1 MTLTA
6 ASPVQY
12 VPRVGPA
19 YAKKLENLGI
29 LTVRDLLYH
38 TPFRYNDFSNITT
51 INRLHPGM
59 TASINGNVQQI
70 KNIFTKTGKKIQE
83 AVVGDATGSI
93 AVIWFNQLFLPKII
107 HAGDAIAVSGTVGF
121 FGNKLA
127 IESPEYELIE
137 DNKPHLH
144 TGRVVPI
151 YPETA
156 GVTSKWL
163 RTRIYSLLT
172 DYPSLIH
179 EYLPTSILENYH
191 LPTLESA
198 IQTVHFPKTVAEGE
212 AAEKRLALDEL
223 ILMECMSFEQKR
235 LWEETKHASAFSINQ
250 TIKDSFTNELPFTLT
265 GDQIHAIH
273 DVFVD
278 LTKTIPMNRL
288 LEGDVGSGKTV
299 VAAAAMYAAA
309 KNGYQSIL
317 MAPTQILAEQHF
329 QTISKLLTPLGLTI
343 ELIIGG
349 TKQNLAKE
357 NKTDILIGTHALLE
371 SSVSFSHVGLIVIDE
386 QQRFGV
392 YQRALLRSKAPTEL
406 TPHLLTMT
414 ATPIPRT
421 LALTMYGN
429 LALSVLKDM
438 PHGRLQIKTWVV
450 PKEKRAGAYEWI
462 RTEITKQNAQAFI
475 VCPFIEESESMT
487 TVKAATKEFE
497 HLKTEVYK
505 DLNLA
510 LLHGK
515 MKPTEK
521 TKLLD
526 DFRSGSTDILVST
539 PVVEV
544 GIDIPN
550 ATIMMIEGAERFGL
564 AGLHQLR
571 GRVGRGNKQSYCLLF
586 TESTD
591 EKTTARLKILET
603 VHNGPE
609 LAQHDMEIRGQGDL
623 FGSRQHGI
631 PEMVYTA
638 LSDETI
644 ITNADA
650 VVHLL
655 TKSDPTFQLFSHLRE
670 RLNES
675 KIQDIAQ
682 D

>member
-6 ASPVQY
+6 ASPVQF

-38 TPFRYNDFSNITT
+38 TPFRYNDFSHKTT
-51 INRLHPGM
+51 MNRLHPNM
-59 TASINGNVQQI
+59 TVSVNGVVTQI

-83 AVVGDATGSI
+83 AIVTDDTGSI
-93 AVIWFNQLFLPKII
+93 TVIWFNQLFLPKII
-107 HAGDAIAVSGTVGF
+107 HAGDAISLSGMVGF

-137 DNKPHLH
+137 KDAPHLH
-144 TGRVVPI
+144 TGRVVPV

-163 RTRIYSLLT
+163 RSRIWSLLT
-172 DYPSLIH
+172 DHPTLIH
-179 EYLPTSILENYH
+179 EYLPEELLVKYKLPKLEDA
-191 LPTLESA
+191 L
-198 IQTVHFPKTVAEGE
+198 QTVHFPKTVLEGE
-212 AAEKRLALDEL
+212 TAEKRLALDE
-223 ILMECMSFEQKR
+223 IVLMQCMSFEQKR
-235 LWEETKHASAFSINQ
+235 MWEETKHASSLSI
-250 TIKDSFTNELPFTLT
+250 TATFKDSFIQALPFTLT
-265 GDQIHAIH
+265 NDQTQAMEDILK
-273 DVFVD
+273 D
-278 LTKTIPMNRL
+278 LKKTVPMNRL

-299 VAAAAMYAAA
+299 VAAASMFAAA
-309 KNGYQSIL
+309 KNGYQSVL

-329 QTISKLLTPLGLTI
+329 QTITKLLTPLGCSV
-343 ELIIGG
+343 ELITGG
-349 TKQNLAKE
+349 TKHKLHTPE
-357 NKTDILIGTHALLE
+357 KTDVLIGTHALLE
-371 SSVSFSHVGLIVIDE
+371 QTVSFSHVGLIVIDE

-392 YQRALLRSKAPTEL
+392 YQRALLRSKAPSKL

-429 LALSVLKDM
+429 LALSVLKTM
-438 PHGRLQIKTWVV
+438 PVGRLPIKTWVV
-450 PKEKRAGAYEWI
+450 PKEKRESAYTWI
-462 RTEITKQNAQAFI
+462 KKEIQDHKTCAYI
-475 VCPFIEESESMT
+475 VCPFIEESESMA

-497 HLKTEVYK
+497 HLKTNVYK
-505 DLNLA
+505 DLRLA

-521 TKLLD
+521 TTILEQ
-526 DFRSGSTDILVST
+526 FRAGAIDILVST

-564 AGLHQLR
+564 SGLHQLR
-571 GRVGRGNKQSYCLLF
+571 GRVGRGDKQSYCLLF
-586 TESTD
+586 TENSD
-591 EKTTARLKILET
+591 EKTSHRLKILET
-603 VHNGPE
+603 VHHGPE
-609 LAQHDMEIRGQGDL
+609 LAEYDMEIRGQGDL

-638 LSDETI
+638 LSDTTI
-644 ITNADA
+644 VKNANA
-650 VVHLL
+650 VVTFL
-655 TKSDPTFQLFSHLRE
+655 TKRDPTFQSFSHLRE

>member
-6 ASPVQY
+6 ASPVQF
-12 VPRVGPA
+12 VPRVGPS

-38 TPFRYNDFSNITT
+38 TPFRYNDFSNKTT
-51 INRLHPGM
+51 INRLHPNV
-59 TASINGNVQQI
+59 TVSVNGVVKQI

-83 AVVGDATGSI
+83 AIVTDDTGSI
-93 AVIWFNQLFLPKII
+93 TVIWFNQLFLPKII
-107 HAGDAIAVSGTVGF
+107 HASDAIALSGTVGF

-127 IESPEYELIE
+127 IESPEYELI
-137 DNKPHLH
+137 DTDAPHLH

-163 RTRIYSLLT
+163 RSRIWSLLT
-172 DYPSLIH
+172 DHSTLIH
-179 EYLPTSILENYH
+179 EYLPEEILIKYK
-191 LPTLESA
+191 LPKLEDA
-198 IQTVHFPKTVAEGE
+198 LQTVHFPETILEGE
-212 AAEKRLALDEL
+212 AAEKRLAFDE
-223 ILMECMSFEQKR
+223 IVLMQCMSFEQKR
-235 LWEETKHASAFSINQ
+235 MWEETKHASAFAISKNLQ
-250 TIKDSFTNELPFTLT
+250 NEFLSNLPFQLT
-265 GDQIHAIH
+265 ADQQNAI
-273 DVFVD
+273 DAIASD
-278 LTKTIPMNRL
+278 LKKTIPMNRL

-299 VAAAAMYAAA
+299 VAAAAMFTAA

-317 MAPTQILAEQHF
+317 MAPTQILAEQHY
-329 QTISKLLTPLGLTI
+329 QTIATLLTSLGLTV
-343 ELIIGG
+343 ELIMSGS
-349 TKQNLAKE
+349 KQNLTKE
-357 NKTDILIGTHALLE
+357 HKTDILIGTHALLQQT
-371 SSVSFSHVGLIVIDE
+371 VSFSHVGLIVIDE

-392 YQRALLRSKAPTEL
+392 YQRALLRSKAPSDL

-429 LALSVLKDM
+429 LALSVLKTM
-438 PHGRLQIKTWVV
+438 PVGRLPIKTWVV
-450 PKEKRAGAYEWI
+450 PKEKRESAYAWI
-462 RTEITKQNAQAFI
+462 KKEIQDHTASAFI

-497 HLKTEVYK
+497 YLKTNVYK
-505 DLNLA
+505 DLHLA
-510 LLHGK
+510 LLHGR

-521 TKLLD
+521 TAILEQ
-526 DFRSGSTDILVST
+526 FRSGGTNILVST

-564 AGLHQLR
+564 SALHQLR
-571 GRVGRGNKQSYCLLF
+571 GRVGRGDKQSYCLLF

-591 EKTTARLKILET
+591 EKITNRLKILET

-609 LAQHDMEIRGQGDL
+609 LAEYDMKIRGQGDL
-623 FGSRQHGI
+623 FGSRQHGV

-638 LSDETI
+638 LSDATI
-644 ITNADA
+644 VKNADA
-650 VVHLL
+650 VVTFL
-655 TKSDPTFQLFSHLRE
+655 TKHDPTFQSFSYLRE